1 MFYEI
6 GTDHGL
12 PYDPFKVSAFYLSL
26 SIFARALC
34 LYYAMLQFS
43 MSSGCVR
50 GDGLFLTAYGLFLPI
65 TAYPCLPTMSSIGR
79 VEVEKTYIVFPV
91 LKSIYSMFFDFNP
104 TTTVIHLPQTSQ
116 LSALPSHLLHSMPQ
130 KNYTANGKL

>member
-34 LYYAMLQFS
+34 LYYASFS
-43 MSSGCVR
+43 MSSGFVR
-50 GDGLFLTAYGLFLPI
+50 GDALFLTAYGLFLPI

-79 VEVEKTYIVFPV
+79 VEVQETYIVFPL
-91 LKSIYSMFFDFNP
+91 LKSICIDEQDFSTSIP
-104 TTTVIHLPQTSQ
+104 LHL
-116 LSALPSHLLHSMPQ
+116 
-130 KNYTANGKL
+130 

>member
-43 MSSGCVR
+43 MSSGFVR
-50 GDGLFLTAYGLFLPI
+50 GDELFLTAYGLFLPI
-65 TAYPCLPTMSSIGR
+65 TAYPCLSTMSSIGR
-79 VEVEKTYIVFPV
+79 VEVEETYIVFPL
-91 LKSIYSMFFDFNP
+91 LKSIYIHEQDFSTPIPLQVSPN
-104 TTTVIHLPQTSQ
+104 HLNHHNS
-116 LSALPSHLLHSMPQ
+116 LPSHHIFSTLCHN
-130 KNYTANGKL
+130 KNT